1 MFISEIFH
9 SIQGEGLLT
18 GVPSIFIR
26 TSGCNLRCRWCDTPY
41 TSWSPEGEERSVD
54 EIMAAIGDFP
64 SRHAVITGGEPLLM
78 KDLPELTKRLGD
90 GGYHVTIETAGT
102 VFSDLR
108 CDLASISPKLSNST
122 PWAKED
128 GKFARSHER
137 LRINLPVLGRF
148 MAAYPYQLKFV
159 VDHQDDLDEVE
170 SLVLELEGVDRTRV
184 LLMPQGRTA
193 GELSSRGAWV
203 AEACKSRGFRY
214 CPRVHIDLYGD
225 TRGT

>member
-1 MFISEIFH
+1 MYISEIFH

-18 GVPSIFIR
+18 GVPSVFIR

-41 TSWSPEGEERSVD
+41 TSWSPEGEERSID
-54 EIMAAIGDFP
+54 EIMTGIGGFP
-64 SRHAVITGGEPLLM
+64 SRHAVITGGEPMLM
-78 KDLPELTKRLGD
+78 KDLPELTEKLGAA
-90 GGYHVTIETAGT
+90 GYHVTIETAGT
-102 VFSDLR
+102 VYADLR

-122 PWAKED
+122 PWTEED
-128 GKFARSHER
+128 GKYARNHER

-148 MAAYPYQLKFV
+148 MTAYPFQFKFV
-159 VDHQDDLDEVE
+159 VDRQEDLDEVE
-170 SLVLELEGVDRTRV
+170 SLISELGDVDRSRV

-193 GELSSRGAWV
+193 GELNSKGVWV